1 MAQWYDVLVSFSK
14 TLIDNGNGTFS
25 LRTNGGSI
33 TPGTTTISG
42 GTDTRVLFDDG
53 GVVGED
59 GGFTYDKTT
68 DSLTVGQLVAY
79 KSSSP
84 AYVYAFNTTLSKYT
98 RTWADANYGYLDSN
112 TDIVITAGT
121 GNNVIVLNTIAQTD
135 VVQTGTTPET
145 GWLVQ
150 TATSSISTGPMS
162 MIQMNLGKD
171 YTASLSNNGLFLDI
185 TGDHNTGVH
194 INIASGASK
203 SAGLIQ
209 GIHDT
214 NGVGQFIDLDG
225 SSAYFQRLY
234 QNVTGSQTIFDWHL
248 NENYP
253 TTDYTGTGT
262 LSGTTFTGNVINLQK
277 DQVTNFSLKHNGAVW
292 IDQQVPYFST
302 SDSMFSVKHSITSI
316 GTSASPLDIIKLP
329 APVYTLVS
337 PSANTNS
344 GLGITLYSSLGSNLE
359 LYGSN
364 NYNGGLSLGMFQS
377 GAVSGIALFGGT
389 TNFSSGTVDGS
400 TGLYFNGVHSGNGSA
415 QTNLYGLIVEAYSDD
430 AANPGSPTGSV
441 TNAIAGLFSVGAG
454 GANVTT
460 GASIKA
466 NEPAVFDALQGYGA
480 NATLTDKTAVWINGT
495 ASITVS
501 DVATAASITNMTVAT
516 SFVRMTGST
525 ATNIHGIHADSFAKV
540 LIIYNASSATVTL
553 NHQSAT
559 DGTAAN
565 RIICNTG
572 ANVAIA
578 AGKSATLHYDTS
590 QSRWVHLIN
599 S

>member
-1 MAQWYDVLVSFSK
+1 MVMKRSFLEKPSGVV
-14 TLIDNGNGTFS
+14 IGAPVI
-25 LRTNGGSI
+25 GGA
-33 TPGTTTISG
+33 
-42 GTDTRVLFDDG
+42 DTRVLFIDG
-53 GVVGED
+53 TTVG
-59 GGFTYDKTT
+59 T
-68 DSLTVGQLVAY
+68 DSAFTFNKSTKTLATGILAAY
-79 KSSSP
+79 QASGP
-84 AYVYAFNTTLSKYT
+84 AYVYSFNTTLSKYI
-98 RTWADANYGYLDSN
+98 RLWADANYGYLDSN
-112 TDIVITAGT
+112 TDMILTAGT

-171 YTASLSNNGLFLDI
+171 YTASLSNNGLFLDM

-194 INIASGASK
+194 INIASGANK

-234 QNVTGSQTIFDWHL
+234 QNVTSSQTIFDWHL

-253 TTDYTGTGT
+253 TTDYTGTGS
-262 LSGTTFTGNVINLQK
+262 LSGTAFTGNVINLQRN
-277 DQVTNFSLKHNGAVW
+277 QTTNYSLKYNGAVW
-292 IDQQVPYFST
+292 IDQQSPYFVT
-302 SDSMFSVKHSITSI
+302 DDSMFSVKHSITSI
-316 GTSASPLDIIKLP
+316 GTSVSPLDIIKLP

-344 GLGITLYSSLGSNLE
+344 GLGITLYSSLGSTLE

-364 NYNGGLSLGMFQS
+364 NYNGGLSLGMFTA
-377 GAVSGIALFGGT
+377 GAVSAIALFGGA

-415 QTNLYGLIVEAYSDD
+415 QTNLYGLIAEAYSDD

-454 GANVTT
+454 GVNVTT

-466 NEPAVFDALQGYGA
+466 NEPTVFDALQGYGA
-480 NATLTDKTAVWINGT
+480 NATLTNKTAVWVNGT

-501 DVATAASITNMTVAT
+501 DVATSASITNMAVST
-516 SFVRMTGST
+516 SFIRMTGST
-525 ATNIHGIHADSFAKV
+525 ATSLHGIHADTFAKM
-540 LIIYNASSATVTL
+540 LTIYNVSSATVTL
-553 NHQSAT
+553 KHQSGT
-559 DGTAAN
+559 EGTAAN

-572 ANVAIA
+572 ADVAIL
-578 AGKSATLHYDTS
+578 AGKTATLHYDTN
-590 QSRWVHLIN
+590 QSRWIHLLN